1 LQADNELRNLYV
13 LNLREIDGI
22 LDRVQDRMNPILR
35 PDHQQRLR
43 QMVETKT
50 TSGAMVQHAR
60 ATPAVNMS
68 HELRVLP
75 KRMQSAGEELANS
88 ISHGIGLCAALIGAP
103 ILLLEARRSSPG
115 FFLGTAIFAITLSML
130 YLGSTLY
137 HAWPQ
142 TRGKSVLRTL
152 DHSAIFLL
160 IAGTYTPFTLG
171 PLRGLWGASILA
183 LVWALAIFG
192 VFLKATRGPS
202 RHPKFSMTLY
212 LGTGWLALIAVRP
225 MMLAIPFAALFWLV
239 AGGVAYTA
247 GVLFFVNQR
256 LRYSHFIWHLFVL
269 AGSSCHFLAVL
280 SCCAT

>member
-1 LQADNELRNLYV
+1 
-13 LNLREIDGI
+13 
-22 LDRVQDRMNPILR
+22 
-35 PDHQQRLR
+35 
-43 QMVETKT
+43 
-50 TSGAMVQHAR
+50 MVQRAR
-60 ATPAVNMS
+60 AAPAVNMS
-68 HELRVLP
+68 DELRVSL

-103 ILLLEARRSSPG
+103 ILLLEARRRSPG
-115 FFLGTAIFAITLSML
+115 FFLGAVIFAVTLSML

-171 PLRGLWGASILA
+171 PLRGLWGSSILA
-183 LVWALAIFG
+183 VVWALAIFG
-192 VFLKATRGPS
+192 VILKATRGAS
-202 RHPKFSMTLY
+202 RHPKLGMTLY

-225 MMLAIPFAALFWLV
+225 MMLAIPSAALFWLV
-239 AGGVAYTA
+239 AGGVAYTT

-269 AGSSCHFLAVL
+269 AGSSCHFFAVL
-280 SCCAT
+280 SCCGT

>member
-1 LQADNELRNLYV
+1 
-13 LNLREIDGI
+13 
-22 LDRVQDRMNPILR
+22 
-35 PDHQQRLR
+35 
-43 QMVETKT
+43 
-50 TSGAMVQHAR
+50 MVQRAR

-68 HELRVLP
+68 DELGVSP

-115 FFLGTAIFAITLSML
+115 FFLGTVIFAVTLSML

-171 PLRGLWGASILA
+171 PLRGFGGSTILA
-183 LVWALAIFG
+183 VVWALAIFG
-192 VFLKATRGPS
+192 VFLKTTRGPS
-202 RHPKFSMTLY
+202 RHSKLSMTLY
-212 LGTGWLALIAVRP
+212 LGTGWLALIVARP
-225 MMLAIPFAALFWLV
+225 MTLAIPFPALVWLV
-239 AGGVAYTA
+239 AGGIAYTM
-247 GVLFFVNQR
+247 GVLFFVNER
-256 LRYSHFIWHLFVL
+256 LRYAHFVWHLFVL
-269 AGSSCHFLAVL
+269 TGSGCHFAAIF
-280 SCCAT
+280 SCAA

>member
-1 LQADNELRNLYV
+1 
-13 LNLREIDGI
+13 
-22 LDRVQDRMNPILR
+22 
-35 PDHQQRLR
+35 
-43 QMVETKT
+43 
-50 TSGAMVQHAR
+50 
-60 ATPAVNMS
+60 MS
-68 HELRVLP
+68 DELRVSL

-115 FFLGTAIFAITLSML
+115 FFLGAVIFAVTLSML

-142 TRGKSVLRTL
+142 TRAKSVLRTL

-171 PLRGLWGASILA
+171 PLRGLLGSSILA
-183 LVWALAIFG
+183 VVWALAIFG
-192 VFLKATRGPS
+192 VILKATRGAS
-202 RHPKFSMTLY
+202 RHPKLGMTLY

-225 MMLAIPFAALFWLV
+225 MMLAIPSAALFWLV
-239 AGGVAYTA
+239 AGGVAYTT

-269 AGSSCHFLAVL
+269 AGSTCHFLAVL
-280 SCCAT
+280 SCCET

>member
-1 LQADNELRNLYV
+1 
-13 LNLREIDGI
+13 
-22 LDRVQDRMNPILR
+22 
-35 PDHQQRLR
+35 
-43 QMVETKT
+43 
-50 TSGAMVQHAR
+50 MVQRAR
-60 ATPAVNMS
+60 ATPAANMS
-68 HELRVLP
+68 DELPISL
-75 KRMQSAGEELANS
+75 KRMQSGGEELANS

-115 FFLGTAIFAITLSML
+115 FFLGTLIFAVTLSML

-142 TRGKSVLRTL
+142 TRAKSVLRTL

-171 PLRGLWGASILA
+171 PLRGLWGSSILA
-183 LVWALAIFG
+183 VVWALAIFG
-192 VFLKATRGPS
+192 VILKATRGAS
-202 RHPKFSMTLY
+202 RHPKLGMTLY

-225 MMLAIPFAALFWLV
+225 MMLAIPSAALFWLV
-239 AGGVAYTA
+239 AGGVIYTT

-280 SCCAT
+280 SCCET

>member
-1 LQADNELRNLYV
+1 
-13 LNLREIDGI
+13 
-22 LDRVQDRMNPILR
+22 
-35 PDHQQRLR
+35 
-43 QMVETKT
+43 
-50 TSGAMVQHAR
+50 
-60 ATPAVNMS
+60 MS
-68 HELRVLP
+68 DELRVSL

-115 FFLGTAIFAITLSML
+115 FFLGTLIFAVTLSML

-171 PLRGLWGASILA
+171 PLRGSWGSIMLA
-183 LVWALAIFG
+183 LIWALAIFG
-192 VFLKATRGPS
+192 VILKATRGAS
-202 RHPKFSMTLY
+202 RHPKLGMTLY

-225 MMLAIPFAALFWLV
+225 MMLAIPSAALFWLV
-239 AGGVAYTA
+239 AGGVIYTT

-269 AGSSCHFLAVL
+269 AGSTCHFLAVL
-280 SCCAT
+280 SCCET

>member
-1 LQADNELRNLYV
+1 
-13 LNLREIDGI
+13 
-22 LDRVQDRMNPILR
+22 
-35 PDHQQRLR
+35 
-43 QMVETKT
+43 
-50 TSGAMVQHAR
+50 
-60 ATPAVNMS
+60 MS
-68 HELRVLP
+68 DELRVSL

-115 FFLGTAIFAITLSML
+115 FFLGAVIFAVTLSML

-142 TRGKSVLRTL
+142 TSGKSVLRTL

-171 PLRGLWGASILA
+171 PLRGLWGSPILA
-183 LVWALAIFG
+183 VVWALAIFG
-192 VFLKATRGPS
+192 VILKATRGAS
-202 RHPKFSMTLY
+202 RHPKLGMTLY

-225 MMLAIPFAALFWLV
+225 MMLAIPSAALFWLV
-239 AGGVAYTA
+239 AGGVAYTT

-269 AGSSCHFLAVL
+269 AGSSCHFFAVL
-280 SCCAT
+280 SCCGT

>member
-1 LQADNELRNLYV
+1 
-13 LNLREIDGI
+13 
-22 LDRVQDRMNPILR
+22 
-35 PDHQQRLR
+35 
-43 QMVETKT
+43 
-50 TSGAMVQHAR
+50 
-60 ATPAVNMS
+60 MS
-68 HELRVLP
+68 HELPISL
-75 KRMQSAGEELANS
+75 KQMQSAGEELANS

-115 FFLGTAIFAITLSML
+115 FFLGAVIFVVTLSML

-171 PLRGLWGASILA
+171 PLRGLWGSSMLA
-183 LVWALAIFG
+183 VVWALAIFG
-192 VFLKATRGPS
+192 VILKATRGAL
-202 RHPKFSMTLY
+202 RHPKLGMTLY

-225 MMLAIPFAALFWLV
+225 MTLAIPFAALFWLV
-239 AGGVAYTA
+239 AGGVAYTT

-280 SCCAT
+280 SCCET